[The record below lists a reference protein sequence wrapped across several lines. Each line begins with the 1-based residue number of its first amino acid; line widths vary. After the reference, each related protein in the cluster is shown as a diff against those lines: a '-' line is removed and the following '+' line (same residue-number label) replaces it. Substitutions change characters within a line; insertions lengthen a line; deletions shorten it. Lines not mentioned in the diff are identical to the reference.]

1 MLNLNK
7 QVFIFME
14 EMMQVLKE
22 CIRERIEASAIR
34 LFREHGF
41 EKVSMRRI
49 AKDSHMTVGNI
60 YRYYKN
66 KDHLFESLVMPTF
79 EKIKCL
85 VNDEMV
91 KEFINT
97 PEKNAAFVRSII
109 DIFLVIH
116 RENEEI
122 LDILINSCK
131 GSRIENPAKLISEM
145 LAKRMELL
153 LHAYNSTVPYDLD
166 TVFLAKTLCAS
177 LVQNFIDILYEF
189 EDDDS
194 RRLHMYHVTQVY
206 TNIFIAKIVGDR
218 KEG

>member
-1 MLNLNK
+1 
-7 QVFIFME
+7 
-14 EMMQVLKE
+14 MQVLKE
-22 CIRERIEASAIR
+22 CIREKIQVSAIK
-34 LFREHGF
+34 LFRAYGF
-41 EKVSMRRI
+41 EKVSMRQI

-97 PEKNAAFVRSII
+97 PEKNAAFVGRII

-145 LAKRMELL
+145 LAKRMEILL
-153 LHAYNSTVPYDLD
+153 RAYNTAVSYQLD
-166 TVFLAKTLCAS
+166 TEFLAKTLCAS
-177 LVQNFIDILYEF
+177 LVQNFIDILYAF
-189 EDDDS
+189 DDDAS

-206 TNIFIAKIVGDR
+206 TNIFITQIVGDR
-218 KEG
+218 KEE